1 MYGLHYLIDKK
12 YPNIKGGFIHVPFLP
27 EQVVDKRATASMNL
41 NDIIKAL
48 TLAIEAV
55 VENKQDI
62 KVSEG
67 QTH

>member
-27 EQVVDKRATASMNL
+27 QQVVDKRNAPSMNL
-41 NDIIKAL
+41 EDITKAL

-55 VENKQDI
+55 EKNRDNYVWI
-62 KVSEG
+62 G
-67 QTH
+67 